1 MEYYSCESESGKWHL
16 NDETYGEQ
24 PNSIN
29 QVVQKLQNQNQL
41 VKKKQTM
48 MFTKGE
54 YSYLLQNLTMEY
66 YSCESESG
74 RWHLNDETYGEQPNW
89 YQLSDP
95 IQR

>member
-48 MFTKGE
+48 IGRTIC
-54 YSYLLQNLTMEY
+54 LLKENAVIY
-66 YSCESESG
+66 YKILPWSITVVSQSQG
-74 RWHLNDETYGEQPNW
+74 NGT
-89 YQLSDP
+89 
-95 IQR
+95 